1 MRSTGRR
8 GVEMPGK
15 IVVIGSLN
23 MDFFVRVAQLPV
35 PGETILGSSFEMLP
49 GGKGANQAY
58 TVARLGGTAEMI
70 GCVGQ
75 DIFGQRLINNLKSV
89 GVDTSRV
96 LEISASPTGAA
107 FIAVEKNGQ
116 NQIVVAPGANENLDS
131 GHITRAL
138 SEIRPDYILL
148 QLEVPVSIVECA
160 IMVGHSQNAFLVL
173 DPAPVKP
180 IAPGLLNQ
188 INILTP
194 NESEALFLL
203 GRIGNRV
210 PIEDAA
216 DVAGELLRM
225 GPREVILKLGNNGA
239 WYTDGLR
246 SRHFPARTVQAIDA
260 TAAGDTFNGALSVA
274 LAEGRSI
281 DEAISFANI
290 AASLCVTKLGAQ
302 ASVPTREEVDTLY
315 SDCAQ

>member
-1 MRSTGRR
+1 MPMR
-8 GVEMPGK
+8 

-23 MDFFVRVAQLPV
+23 MDFFVHVARLPL

-58 TVARLGGTAEMI
+58 AVAKLSGNVGMI

-89 GVDTSRV
+89 GVETSRV
-96 LEISASPTGAA
+96 LETSNGPTGIA
-107 FIAVEKNGQ
+107 FISVENSGQ

-131 GHITRAL
+131 EHVIRAL

-148 QLEVPVSIVECA
+148 QLEIPLSIVECA
-160 IMVGHSQNAFLVL
+160 ITVGRSQNAFLLL
-173 DPAPVKP
+173 DPAPAKP
-180 IAPGLLNQ
+180 IAPGLLSQ
-188 INILTP
+188 IDILTP
-194 NESEALFLL
+194 NESEALYLL
-203 GRIGNRV
+203 GRTGNV
-210 PIEDAA
+210 IPVEEAA
-216 DVAGELLRM
+216 NVARELLM
-225 GPREVILKLGNNGA
+225 VGPRQVILKLGKNGA
-239 WYTDGLR
+239 WYTDGQR
-246 SRHFPARTVQAIDA
+246 SQHFPARTVQAIDA

-281 DEAISFANI
+281 DEAILFANI

-302 ASVPTREEVDTLY
+302 ASVPTREEVEALRL
-315 SDCAQ
+315 DCQP